1 MKVEMMKD
9 KLLKL
14 FESRRGNLDYRVN
27 RDIVRNGIATIPC
40 RISEYSDVINAYSVK
55 GCEALNPDFMD
66 YIKES
71 AEMAPPEC
79 PLIVNIV
86 EDCLSKEER
95 RTAEAVIR
103 DSLAYNL
110 GLVER
115 EEKRHT
121 KTFWMMVVGLIAACC
136 LLYFTRELE
145 EESREIFF
153 VLFAFMG
160 DNLCDYIFLTG
171 YDLRRDRRLAGRLAS
186 CKVVFSKKFE
196 ARDYTEKDVEQLY
209 AEIEK
214 DVQETIQGKR

>member
-1 MKVEMMKD
+1 
-9 KLLKL
+9 
-14 FESRRGNLDYRVN
+14 
-27 RDIVRNGIATIPC
+27 
-40 RISEYSDVINAYSVK
+40 
-55 GCEALNPDFMD
+55 
-66 YIKES
+66 
-71 AEMAPPEC
+71 MAPPEC

-186 CKVVFSKKFE
+186 SKVVFSKKFE

-214 DVQETIQGKR
+214 DVQDTIQGKR